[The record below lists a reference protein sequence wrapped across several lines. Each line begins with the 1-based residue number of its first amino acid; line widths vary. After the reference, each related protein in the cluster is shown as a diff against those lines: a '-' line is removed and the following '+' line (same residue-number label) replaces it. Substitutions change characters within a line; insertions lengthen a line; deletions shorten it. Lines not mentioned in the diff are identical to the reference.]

1 MVGDAE
7 SSTSSMAVGVARGSQ
22 TWAAGLFCSI
32 LAGGDAR
39 LGKLGC
45 SMLIPSCGL
54 CMDGLCGWNGRWS
67 GLCQGEGNIG
77 ACTVRAQGGVETGP
91 RPTAHLQE
99 SVGHL
104 QAFPI
109 SRCKA
114 DWIHQFLSP
123 PRHPLLSFSAPHQP
137 LLPDGQDIS
146 RSNTTYGTELDGTT
160 LPTLLRTL
168 LLTHSAIPGRHPMAG
183 AKVCSPPRE
192 QPQAG
197 SRGIPSRPVESFTNG
212 PLPQA
217 QPWRPR
223 GFVCRGGNG

>member
-1 MVGDAE
+1 MRGLGSWGARC
-7 SSTSSMAVGVARGSQ
+7 SSHHVALYGWAVWMEWSTGVVCAR
-22 TWAAGLFCSI
+22 
-32 LAGGDAR
+32 
-39 LGKLGC
+39 
-45 SMLIPSCGL
+45 
-54 CMDGLCGWNGRWS
+54 
-67 GLCQGEGNIG
+67 GEGNIG
-77 ACTVRAQGGVETGP
+77 HARCGRRGGVETGP

-137 LLPDGQDIS
+137 LLPDGQDMS
-146 RSNTTYGTELDGTT
+146 RSNTKYGTELDGTT

-197 SRGIPSRPVESFTNG
+197 SRGIPSRPVESFTKRTITTGPTLAPARLCLSRRIRLTLGRELGTEIPNG
-212 PLPQA
+212 HQVH
-217 QPWRPR
+217 Q
-223 GFVCRGGNG
+223 